1 MDIEVVNKIIE
12 TIYNSNK
19 VAVLVHVNPDGD
31 ALGSGLAMYIALKQ
45 LKKEVDLIIP
55 SYPKIYEFLP
65 QINEIK
71 SDTLIRN
78 YDLCICLDCAS
89 KERLFE
95 PKKIFENAKKT
106 IVIDHHSSNTNYA
119 DINLV
124 LGEEP
129 ACTQVLIYLFEK
141 MGIRITKKIGECIAA
156 GIITDTGGFK
166 NNNVNAK
173 TFEITSKLMNLGIDV
188 AKVTRELLET
198 KTRSQF
204 ELIKIVTNRIELY
217 EEGQIAFAYIT
228 KEDIKNVGALE
239 GEHEGLVDIGK
250 SIKDVK
256 VSIFIREDDK
266 GYNVSFRSKN
276 GINVREIAESFGG
289 GGHTAASGCV
299 INETL
304 DVTRT
309 KILERVR
316 KSING

>member
-12 TIYNSNK
+12 SIYNSNK

-71 SDTLIRN
+71 KDTLIRS

-89 KERLFE
+89 KERIYE
-95 PKKIFENAKKT
+95 PKNIFENAKKT

-124 LGEEP
+124 LGDEP

-166 NNNVNAK
+166 NSNVNSK
-173 TFEITSKLMNLGIDV
+173 TFEIAAKLMNLGIDV
-188 AKVTRELLET
+188 TKVSRELLET
-198 KTRSQF
+198 KTKSQF
-204 ELIKIVTNRIELY
+204 ALMKIVTNRIELY

-228 KEDIKNVGALE
+228 KEDIKNANALV

-256 VSIFIREDDK
+256 VSVFAREDEN
-266 GYNVSFRSKN
+266 GYNVSFRSKD
-276 GINVREIAESFGG
+276 GTNVREIAESFGG

>member
-1 MDIEVVNKIIE
+1 MSVEVVNKIIE
-12 TIYNSNK
+12 SIYNSNK

-71 SDTLIRN
+71 TDTLIRS

-89 KERLFE
+89 KERIYE
-95 PKKIFENAKKT
+95 PKNIFDNAKKT
-106 IVIDHHSSNTNYA
+106 IVIDHHRSNTNYA

-124 LGEEP
+124 LGDEP
-129 ACTQVLIYLFEK
+129 ACTQVLVYIFEK

-166 NNNVNAK
+166 NSNVNSK
-173 TFEITSKLMNLGIDV
+173 TFEIAAKLMNLGIDV
-188 AKVTRELLET
+188 TKVSRELLET
-198 KTRSQF
+198 KTKSQF
-204 ELIKIVTNRIELY
+204 ELIKMVTNRIELY
-217 EEGQIAFAYIT
+217 EDGKISFAYIT
-228 KEDIKNVGALE
+228 KEDIKNTNALV

-256 VSIFIREDDK
+256 VSIFVREDEN
-266 GYNVSFRSKN
+266 GYNVSFRSKD

-309 KILERVR
+309 KLLERVR